1 MKRRQMI
8 QAAAG
13 VAAATALPAAI
24 GAEALKDKLLPGGHS
39 TQAAAQDAHAETYKG
54 RSIRVS
60 EPEGDHQVVYIDD
73 RPLHV
78 MKLGEG
84 AYLSSLC
91 HYGLEKSP
99 LAAARRAVDELRG
112 ANLLTT
118 PSPAG
123 TAAVHHHSA

>member
-1 MKRRQMI
+1 MKRRQII

-13 VAAATALPAAI
+13 VAAAVALPAAI
-24 GAEALKDKLLPGGHS
+24 GADALKDRLLPGQHG
-39 TQAAAQDAHAETYKG
+39 TDTAAAADGHAETYKG
-54 RSIRVS
+54 RSIRI
-60 EPEGDHQVVYIDD
+60 PQAEGGHQVVYIDD

-78 MKLGEG
+78 MKLGEA

-112 ANLLTT
+112 AQLLA
-118 PSPAG
+118 PASAG
-123 TAAVHHHSA
+123 AAALHHHSA

>member
-13 VAAATALPAAI
+13 VAAAVALPAAI
-24 GAEALKDKLLPGGHS
+24 GADALKDKLLPGQRGAE
-39 TQAAAQDAHAETYKG
+39 AALAADVHAETYKG
-54 RSIRVS
+54 RSIRIPQA
-60 EPEGDHQVVYIDD
+60 EAGHQVVYIDD

-78 MKLGEG
+78 MKLGEA
-84 AYLSSLC
+84 AYLSSMC

-112 ANLLTT
+112 AQLLA
-118 PSPAG
+118 PRSVG